1 VEKLESFLAEASSL
15 AWGMPLLIL
24 LMGGGLFLMLFCRFI
39 PFRHLG
45 HSLAI
50 VRGKYVD
57 PNAPGTISPFQA
69 MSSALASSIGMG
81 NISGVAVGIA
91 MGGPGVLFWMW
102 ISAIVGMA
110 TKFFTCTLA
119 VMYRGRNER
128 GEVEGGPMYMVTE
141 GLGQKWKPLSILFAA
156 AGLIGT
162 LPLFQSN
169 QLTQIV
175 RDVMLVPS
183 GVVTAG
189 DAFLPNL
196 FMGIVLAFPVAIIMF
211 GGLKRIA
218 SVATKLVPLMVVLY
232 SGSVLYIIGV
242 NLDAVPG
249 MFAMIFEDAFSGN
262 AMMGGAVMQVII
274 MGARRASFSN
284 EAGIG
289 TAAMMHSESQTNEP
303 VREGLVAM
311 LEPFIDTIIVCTMT
325 GLAILVTGVWQGE
338 NSSNGVGMTAD
349 AFDAA
354 MPVMGKYL
362 LVICVF
368 IFAFTS
374 LFSYCYYGSK
384 CFTYLFGFKYRR
396 AYDFFYIATVIIGAV
411 VTMKSIINLIDTSFA
426 LMAIPTMTCA
436 LLLSPKVMAAA
447 KDYFARMKVERG

>member
-1 VEKLESFLAEASSL
+1 
-15 AWGMPLLIL
+15 MPLLIL
-24 LMGGGLFLMLFCRFI
+24 LMGGGLFLMLYCRFV

-45 HSLAI
+45 HSIEIL
-50 VRGKYVD
+50 RGKYVD
-57 PNAPGTISPFQA
+57 PNAPGKISPFQA
-69 MSSALASSIGMG
+69 MASALASTIGMG

-102 ISAIVGMA
+102 VSAIVGMA
-110 TKFFTCTLA
+110 TKFFTCTLS

-175 RDVMLVPS
+175 RDVVLVPS
-183 GVVTAG
+183 GVVTNE
-189 DAFLPNL
+189 DAFLSNL
-196 FMGIVLAFPVAIIMF
+196 FMGIALAFPVAIIMF
-211 GGLKRIA
+211 GGLQRIA

-232 SGSVLYIIGV
+232 TGSVLYIIGV
-242 NLDAVPG
+242 NISAVPS
-249 MFAMIFEDAFSGN
+249 MFAMIFEDAFTGN
-262 AMMGGAVMQVII
+262 AVLGGAVMQIII

-289 TAAMMHSESQTNEP
+289 TAAMMHGESQTNEP

-325 GLAILVTGVWQGE
+325 GLAILVTGVWQGADTG
-338 NSSNGVGMTAD
+338 NGVSMTAQ
-349 AFDAA
+349 AFEAA

-396 AYDFFYIATVIIGAV
+396 AYDFFYISTVIIGAV
-411 VTMKSIINLIDTSFA
+411 VTMKSIIDLIDTSFA
-426 LMAIPTMTCA
+426 LMAIPTMACA
-436 LLLSPKVMAAA
+436 LILSPKVMTAA
-447 KDYFARMKVERG
+447 KDYFARMKAERLSSR

>member
-1 VEKLESFLAEASSL
+1 
-15 AWGMPLLIL
+15 
-24 LMGGGLFLMLFCRFI
+24 
-39 PFRHLG
+39 
-45 HSLAI
+45 
-50 VRGKYVD
+50 
-57 PNAPGTISPFQA
+57 
-69 MSSALASSIGMG
+69 
-81 NISGVAVGIA
+81 
-91 MGGPGVLFWMW
+91 
-102 ISAIVGMA
+102 
-110 TKFFTCTLA
+110 
-119 VMYRGRNER
+119 
-128 GEVEGGPMYMVTE
+128 
-141 GLGQKWKPLSILFAA
+141 
-156 AGLIGT
+156 
-162 LPLFQSN
+162 
-169 QLTQIV
+169 
-175 RDVMLVPS
+175 
-183 GVVTAG
+183 
-189 DAFLPNL
+189 
-196 FMGIVLAFPVAIIMF
+196 
-211 GGLKRIA
+211 
-218 SVATKLVPLMVVLY
+218 MVVLY